1 MVASQAL
8 GEAMS
13 EQKKRDR
20 RTVVVIESET
30 LVRPDGRACIRLL
43 MLDQDTEEAESIV
56 FEVNLQA
63 IARFRQ
69 DLAIAEQHILQG
81 RNQTQN

>member
-30 LVRPDGRACIRLL
+30 LVRPDGRAGIRLL
-43 MLDQDTEEAESIV
+43 ILDQDTEEAESIV

-63 IARFRQ
+63 ISRFRQ
-69 DLAIAEQHILQG
+69 DLTVAEQHILQS
-81 RNQTQN
+81 RKQTQN

>member
-1 MVASQAL
+1 
-8 GEAMS
+8 MS

-20 RTVVVIESET
+20 RTVAVIESET
-30 LVRPDGRACIRLL
+30 LVRPDGRAGIRLL
-43 MLDQDTEEAESIV
+43 ILDQDTEEEESIV
-56 FEVNLQA
+56 FEVNMLN

-69 DLAIAEQHILQG
+69 DLAVAEQHILQS